1 MRSRLKVAGL
11 KAQDWRKMKREVRV
25 VKGQMHNLMKD
36 GMSVSEINILL
47 YTRSYVVADRLG
59 KKKGNKLRR
68 RNPKTNCEEHSEM
81 AAGFSDCND

>member
-11 KAQDWRKMKREVRV
+11 KAQDRRKMKREVSV
-25 VKGQMHNLMKD
+25 VKGQMHNIMKD
-36 GMSVSEINILL
+36 GMSVSEINRLL

-59 KKKGNKLRR
+59 KKKGNK
-68 RNPKTNCEEHSEM
+68 TNCEEHSEM